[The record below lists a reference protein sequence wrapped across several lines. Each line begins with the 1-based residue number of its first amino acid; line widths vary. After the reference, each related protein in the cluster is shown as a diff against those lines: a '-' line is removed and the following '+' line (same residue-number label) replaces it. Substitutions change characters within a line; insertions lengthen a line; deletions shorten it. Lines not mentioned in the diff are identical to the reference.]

1 VLQVSVAHPGG
12 AVVSRPVEMNQFEF
26 AIVSGLRAAQLMRG
40 CVPRVTKEHKH
51 ITTAQREVAAG
62 MVVGTMKAAPI
73 KTGKLRLSD
82 LVRMDGQ

>member
-1 VLQVSVAHPGG
+1 M
-12 AVVSRPVEMNQFEF
+12 VSRPVDMNQFEF

-40 CVPRVTKEHKH
+40 CVPRVVKEHKH

-62 MVVGTMKAAPI
+62 MVVGTMKDAPA

-82 LVRMDGQ
+82 LVRLEGR